1 MPALSPEKYM
11 YKEVTIMIIKDT
23 KIQRNSN
30 CKYIV
35 GIRTK

>member
-35 GIRTK
+35 GIRAE